1 MRRIRFEIAPWT
13 GDDVTDSG
21 SGEWQ
26 GARGDAAGP
35 PGRGRSPVLAAAF
48 ARVEVAWQL
57 DDAEAAFR
65 ILQELTRTPEGAWL
79 MPVLTAVTVRQFS
92 DHLRG
97 IPRQLD
103 NDRDAG

>member
-1 MRRIRFEIAPWT
+1 VRRIRFEIASWT
-13 GDDVTDSG
+13 GDDVTGSG
-21 SGEWQ
+21 SGQ
-26 GARGDAAGP
+26 GYGEAGP
-35 PGRGRSPVLAAAF
+35 AGRGRSPVLAEAF
-48 ARVEVAWQL
+48 ARLEVAWQL
-57 DDAEAAFR
+57 DDAQAAFR
-65 ILQELTRTPEGAWL
+65 VLQELMRTEDGAWL

>member
-1 MRRIRFEIAPWT
+1 VRRIRFEIAPWT
-13 GDDVTDSG
+13 GEDVTG
-21 SGEWQ
+21 SGQRYGEPGD
-26 GARGDAAGP
+26 GA
-35 PGRGRSPVLAAAF
+35 GRPARDRSPVLAAAF

-57 DDAEAAFR
+57 DDADAAFR
-65 ILQELTRTPEGAWL
+65 ILQELTRTPEGEWL
-79 MPVLTAVTVRQFS
+79 MPVLTALAVRQFS

>member
-1 MRRIRFEIAPWT
+1 VRRVRFEIGPWT
-13 GDDVTDSG
+13 GEDVTG
-21 SGEWQ
+21 SGQRYGEH
-26 GARGDAAGP
+26 GDETRRP
-35 PGRGRSPVLAAAF
+35 ERDRSPVLAAAF

-65 ILQELTRTPEGAWL
+65 ILQELTRTPEGEWL
-79 MPVLTAVTVRQFS
+79 LPVLTAIAVRQFS